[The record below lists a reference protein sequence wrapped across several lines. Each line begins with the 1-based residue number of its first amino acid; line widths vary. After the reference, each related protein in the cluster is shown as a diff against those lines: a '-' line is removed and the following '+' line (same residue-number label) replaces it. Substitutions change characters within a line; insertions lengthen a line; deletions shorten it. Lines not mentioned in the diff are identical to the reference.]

1 MTGNGSQF
9 TIDQTTPA
17 QVAAAVL
24 AVLRDLHNAPVA
36 RPKLSDSLATEQIK
50 PLKTFESGKK
60 EVSDPTRHHFSGS
73 ILLERHAMEISREV
87 RELTVLPKTVVTP
100 LAREILRKN
109 GVAIRFF
116 GSAGGAYSNATKAG
130 QWAVIRL
137 SGSAQAL
144 AAESLLAGRT
154 GDGWDLAGNSLEDAA
169 SWLSQGPGRHVGV
182 LAEVACVEVWR
193 LAGAGVRAAQA
204 SATGDVET
212 IVKNFAP
219 QSLVVEPA
227 KMPIHE
233 IKQIF
238 HAWRQMG
245 VVPVPVGLM
254 GIQAKAEAAR

>member
-9 TIDQTTPA
+9 TTDQTTPA

-24 AVLRDLHNAPVA
+24 AVLRDLHTVPFGKPKTADSVA
-36 RPKLSDSLATEQIK
+36 IDKIR
-50 PLKTFESGKK
+50 PLKPAESGKK
-60 EVSDPTRHHFSGS
+60 TSSEPYRQHFSGS
-73 ILLERHAMEISREV
+73 ILLERHALEISREV

-100 LAREILRKN
+100 LAREILRKK
-109 GVAIRFF
+109 GVAIKLV
-116 GSAGGAYSNATKAG
+116 GSAGGAEAGVSQAG

-144 AAESLLAGRT
+144 AAESLLVGRT
-154 GDGWDLAGNSLEDAA
+154 GDGWDLAGNSLDDAA
-169 SWLSQGPGRHVGV
+169 AWLSQGPGRHVGV

-193 LAGAGVRAAQA
+193 LVRAGVRAAQA
-204 SATGDVET
+204 RASGDVEL
-212 IVKNFAP
+212 IVNNFAP

-233 IKQIF
+233 LKQIF

-245 VVPVPVGLM
+245 VVSVPVGLM
-254 GIQAKAEAAR
+254 EGHACGEAAQ